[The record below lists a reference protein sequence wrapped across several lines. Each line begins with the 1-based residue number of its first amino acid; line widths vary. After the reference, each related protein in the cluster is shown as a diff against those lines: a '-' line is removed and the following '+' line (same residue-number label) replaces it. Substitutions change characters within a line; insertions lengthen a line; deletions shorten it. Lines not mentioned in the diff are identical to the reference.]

1 MDSYFYLK
9 GSDLV
14 VKKRG
19 RPVKEEA
26 KRKKISVRIGAKDAE
41 KLNFLVNEKGMSY
54 TEIFEKGLQM
64 TYNLEK
70 WS

>member
-14 VKKRG
+14 IKKRG
-19 RPVKEEA
+19 RPAKEEA
-26 KRKKISVRIGAKDAE
+26 KRKKISVRVGPKDLE
-41 KLNFLVNEKGMSY
+41 KLKFLVNEKGMSY

-70 WS
+70 WR

>member
-14 VKKRG
+14 IKKRG
-19 RPVKEEA
+19 RPTKEEA
-26 KRKKISVRIGAKDAE
+26 KRKKISVRVGPKDLE
-41 KLNFLVNEKGMSY
+41 KLKFLVNEKGMSY

-70 WS
+70 WR